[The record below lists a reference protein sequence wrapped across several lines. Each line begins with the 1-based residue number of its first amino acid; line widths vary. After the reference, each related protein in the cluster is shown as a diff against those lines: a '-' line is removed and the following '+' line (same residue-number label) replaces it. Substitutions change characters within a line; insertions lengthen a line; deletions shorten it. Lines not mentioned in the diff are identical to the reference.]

1 MNSLDRA
8 VLIGY
13 FGVMVAIG
21 VWSHKRVDD
30 VSDFFT
36 AGGKMPWWLSGISH
50 HMSGYSA
57 VMFTGYA
64 GIAYQYG
71 ITSYVTWSF
80 PIAIGIAIGA
90 RLFAGRLNRLRSRL
104 GVASPLEY
112 LKARYNLPTQQALA
126 WSGVLLKI
134 VDVGAKWAAIATLLS
149 VFTGMSLNQ
158 GILITGLIT
167 GVYCTVGG
175 LWADALTEL
184 GQFVIQLLA
193 GVAMLVTVLGELGGF
208 SSLWTVWDKLP
219 DSHTQPTVGPYT
231 LTFLLAYLFIKT
243 FEYSGGMWNQAQ
255 RFMATASPRQ
265 AKRSARLSALLWFI
279 WPAVLFFPMWVAPL
293 LVKAQKP
300 DASDS
305 YALLTERLLPHGLLG
320 LVIVGFFSHT
330 MAMCSS
336 DANAISAVFTR
347 DIAPALSARARAWSH
362 RAGLLA
368 ARLSTVAFLAL
379 SMAIATQVN
388 SPAFKD
394 IITVVI
400 KWVAGLVGPISIPFL
415 LGMLRVFR
423 RSGPTAALGSWAA
436 GLFAFWLTNY
446 GLSDV
451 QLQIQIVSPVA
462 TSLVLYLLLGLVR
475 PEDTEERDAVLA
487 RINSGGDDH
496 GTTGAWPVAGAG
508 VGAGAGADGG
518 AGAGGAGAGAGAG
531 GAGAAAGLAGI
542 PEQAA
547 GSEGRAGDERTG
559 DGRRQDGP
567 GLRP

>member
-1 MNSLDRA
+1 MNSLDWA

-71 ITSYVTWSF
+71 VTSYVTWSF

-90 RLFAGRLNRLRSRL
+90 HLFAGRLNRLRSRL

-112 LKARYNLPTQQALA
+112 LKSRYNLPTQQALA

-149 VFTGMSLNQ
+149 VFTGLSLNQ
-158 GILITGLIT
+158 GILITGVIT

-193 GVAMLVTVLGELGGF
+193 GIAMLVTVMGKLGGF

-219 DSHTQPTVGPYT
+219 DTHTQPTVGPYT

-255 RFMATASPRQ
+255 RYMATRNARQ
-265 AKRSARLSALLWFI
+265 AKRSARLSAALWFI
-279 WPAVLFFPMWVAPL
+279 WPLVLFFPMWVAPL
-293 LVKAQKP
+293 LVKAEKP

-320 LVIVGFFSHT
+320 LVTVGFFSHT

-347 DIAPALSARARAWSH
+347 DIAPALPKLGEKARNWSH

-388 SPAFKD
+388 SPTFKD

-415 LGMLRVFR
+415 LGMLPVFR
-423 RSGPTAALGSWAA
+423 KSGPTAALTSWAA

-446 GLSDV
+446 GLSDI

-462 TSLVLYLLLGLVR
+462 TSLVLFILIGLIK
-475 PEDTEERDAVLA
+475 PEATDERDALLA
-487 RINSGGDDH
+487 RINSGGD
-496 GTTGAWPVAGAG
+496 G
-508 VGAGAGADGG
+508 DGG
-518 AGAGGAGAGAGAG
+518 DVS
-531 GAGAAAGLAGI
+531 GAASGAVT
-542 PEQAA
+542 
-547 GSEGRAGDERTG
+547 EGEKRVERGAPRTG
-559 DGRRQDGP
+559 
-567 GLRP
+567 